1 MNNNII
7 NILNKISFV
16 VLGAVLTAAIFIF
29 LFSGLWK
36 YRALNK
42 ALDDV
47 SRADYDVSA
56 YNCVDFSK
64 DAVAVLDSKN
74 INSNIVVIKE
84 DPNSS
89 KTHTVIGVW
98 IDPQNGQFV
107 SGAKYV
113 GEYNELKTKF
123 GWAK

>member
-7 NILNKISFV
+7 NILNKISFII
-16 VLGAVLTAAIFIF
+16 LGAVLTAAIFLF

-42 ALDDV
+42 AIEDV
-47 SRADYDVSA
+47 SRSDYDITT
-56 YNCVDFSK
+56 YNCVDFSQ
-64 DAVAVLDSKN
+64 DAVTKLKSRN
-74 INSNIVVIKE
+74 INSNVVVIKQ

-89 KTHTVIGVW
+89 ETHAVIGIW
-98 IDPQNGQFV
+98 IDPQNGQLV
-107 SGAKYV
+107 SNSEYV
-113 GEYNELKTKF
+113 GDYTNLKTKF